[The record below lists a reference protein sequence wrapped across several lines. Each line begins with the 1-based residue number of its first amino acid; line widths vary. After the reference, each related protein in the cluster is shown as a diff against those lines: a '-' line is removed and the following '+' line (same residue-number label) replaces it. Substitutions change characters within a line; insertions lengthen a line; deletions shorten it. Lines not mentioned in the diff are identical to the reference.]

1 MIRVVPLQEQSR
13 TRQHNSHAYQGVQA
27 EDTVSCRVCVAQRV
41 VIDIAIA
48 IEALGIARIGHN
60 RIGADEASQLGII
73 PAGVVVVQALPAGD
87 AALVILAREALRRQ
101 AAVRPAPVGAEGIVV
116 LGGLD
121 GPGAVDDA
129 RRAVELV
136 AQQVVDRALHIVV
149 VEPRQRAQENPSVP
163 IRSYLLGLLT
173 GSIGGVIGF
182 SAALDVAIW
191 EDGIRSTLKEQV
203 WMIWSQP
210 E

>member
-1 MIRVVPLQEQSR
+1 MILAGEAFG
-13 TRQHNSHAYQGVQA
+13 RQAA
-27 EDTVSCRVCVAQRV
+27 ESSAPVA
-41 VIDIAIA
+41 A
-48 IEALGIARIGHN
+48 E
-60 RIGADEASQLGII
+60 
-73 PAGVVVVQALPAGD
+73 GVVVA
-87 AALVILAREALRRQ
+87 
-101 AAVRPAPVGAEGIVV
+101 
-116 LGGLD
+116 GGLSR
-121 GPGAVDDA
+121 PRAVDDA